1 MKRQI
6 PYFFALTIV
15 IILLLSLC
23 SCKEKGIEPEIDMIC
38 VYKLRPLKCT
48 QAIGCPPRR
57 TFETCDEKINAFRYD
72 LDLYEIE
79 DCGRCE

>member
-1 MKRQI
+1 MKRQSSL
-6 PYFFALTIV
+6 YLALISG
-15 IILLLSLC
+15 IILLLTLC
-23 SCKEKGIEPEIDMIC
+23 SCKEKIVEPEIDMIC

-72 LDLYEIE
+72 LDKYEIE
-79 DCGRCE
+79 DCGRC